1 MRWNGCSMHIPSFMV
16 VGREIVRLF
25 SLTKIRE
32 SDRIYV
38 AFEVANGSL
47 IESLARLNLFI

>member
-1 MRWNGCSMHIPSFMV
+1 MCVGMCALIYTFLESRMRVI
-16 VGREIVRLF
+16 RLF